1 MKDVFLTNYSDIKFL
16 DKLKESISKCNSFEF
31 SVSFIKSAGLVL
43 IEKEIE
49 EALSRGVSGK
59 IITSTYQN
67 FTDIGSLRTFYE
79 WMKKYPNFSCHLD
92 FNCFGDNGYH
102 SKGYLFEYDNE
113 FEFIIGSSN
122 ITRFALLKNI
132 EWNVSLISKEKF
144 NSLNKAI
151 EEFDDLWTRTLPL
164 SEDVIEK
171 YRHALD
177 FAIERWDM
185 DYFNPD
191 GTDIKPNAMQR
202 RALKELARNRNMGVK
217 RSLVIAATGS
227 GKTYLSAFD
236 AKNYWPKRLLFIVH
250 RDQILIEAK
259 KTFQKVFGAER
270 SYGFFTGKEQN
281 LDCDFLFATNSMI
294 SRHLDLFDKKEFDYI
309 VLDECHHASAETYKK
324 IMKYFEPG
332 FMLGLTATPERMDNQ
347 DIFALFENN
356 VPFELR
362 LRDAIINDLV
372 VPFHYYAIR
381 DEFLDYSTE
390 DKAKIAKNISEN
402 INVEFISS
410 QIEKYKKANEKL
422 KCIAFCTSIDHAKL
436 MAEKFRSI
444 GYGAISLV
452 GTNNTGE
459 RIKAFED
466 LKNESNP
473 LEIICTVD
481 ILNEGIDIPALNMV
495 LFLRP
500 TESSTIFLQQL
511 GRGLRKYENKE
522 YLTVLDFIG
531 NNYQRSV
538 QIALA
543 LGTLGK
549 TVYAEKAYLKDL
561 IRTDFESLN
570 IEGLKIFFDELS
582 KVEVINHL
590 DNVNF
595 NRKDFLQKDYEN
607 FKSYLGK
614 ETYPTHMDYLDSD
627 IAPDLMRFMKSKISS
642 GKNRSYYTFL
652 SKINEEGLP
661 LFNKEE
667 VEFIDTLS
675 DMLPLVRIDE
685 YLIVK
690 GMLNDNLTDY
700 KTLIGYNSKVTKE
713 TLDNAY
719 YLLKKNN
726 IIVNDKL
733 NLKSIRDELNIYLND
748 LLNYGITREE
758 NEFGEYEGK
767 FKLYRNYYK
776 EQIQMVRL
784 REATMSVKGTEFDT
798 TANVTYCYVNLH
810 KDEKIKGGLKFKDK
824 FLSSGNF
831 QWESEKNT
839 TKKNATGKKILNT
852 KVVHLFIR
860 KVKEEDGVTLPFTYF
875 GTGRFNNIRDSFVE
889 EKGKRIPTLIMDI
902 ELDNKVPSDYYLD
915 FNIPEE
921 E

>member
-113 FEFIIGSSN
+113 FEFIVGSSN

-294 SRHLDLFDKKEFDYI
+294 SRHLDSFDKKEFDYV

-798 TANVTYCYVNLH
+798 STNVTYCYV
-810 KDEKIKGGLKFKDK
+810 GLKKNDNTEDRLKYKDK
-824 FLSSGNF
+824 FTSPNVF
-831 QWESEKNT
+831 QWESETNT
-839 TKKNATGKKILNT
+839 TKDSAVGKKILNT

-921 E
+921 

>member
-113 FEFIIGSSN
+113 FEFIVGSSN

-294 SRHLDLFDKKEFDYI
+294 SRHLDSFDKKEFDYV

-798 TANVTYCYVNLH
+798 STNVTYCYV
-810 KDEKIKGGLKFKDK
+810 GLKKNDNTEDRLKYKDK
-824 FLSSGNF
+824 FTSPNVF
-831 QWESEKNT
+831 QWESETNT
-839 TKKNATGKKILNT
+839 TKDSAVGKKILNT

>member
-113 FEFIIGSSN
+113 FEFIVGSSN

-151 EEFDDLWTRTLPL
+151 EEFDDLWARTLPL

-798 TANVTYCYVNLH
+798 STNVTYCYV
-810 KDEKIKGGLKFKDK
+810 GLKKNDNTEDRLKYKDK
-824 FLSSGNF
+824 FTSPNVF
-831 QWESEKNT
+831 QWESETNT
-839 TKKNATGKKILNT
+839 TKDSAVGKKILNT

>member
-113 FEFIIGSSN
+113 FEFIVGSSN

-151 EEFDDLWTRTLPL
+151 EEFDDLWARTLPL

-748 LLNYGITREE
+748 LLNYGITREK